1 MLHNRYPYWFNFNT
15 PAGSLFSQ
23 LQNII
28 LAQKHP
34 FYIGHI
40 RSPSGLPGPLAGGN
54 DSIDRALIPEASISD
69 PVALAERDH
78 ENFISL
84 AIP

>member
-1 MLHNRYPYWFNFNT
+1 MMLIIFFTDSLYVSQSIPLLETCGMFNFNT

-28 LAQKHP
+28 LARKHP

-40 RSPSGLPGPLAGGN
+40 RAHSGLPGPLAAGN
-54 DSIDRALIPEASISD
+54 D
-69 PVALAERDH
+69 
-78 ENFISL
+78 
-84 AIP
+84 